1 MALVKFNAGKVQYD
15 ETTHKCTPLPHKGVI
30 SIKVNSDEEGF
41 YDFTWTPK
49 SSNGERDELLI
60 IPGDVSFKPVKSCT
74 TGRVVALTFLS
85 SGAKNLYWFQDVG
98 DDEQLNSFTT
108 KDDEIIRKI
117 NELIAVGDDDDDE
130 EQATAE
136 PPAETHTENAP
147 LAQESTSSFSGHISQ
162 LGDVLSPENIS
173 QLVHK
178 MSPEAI
184 EQVFGPHLPEGT
196 APTADNVMEVVTSS
210 FFRQSLTKFSDQLD
224 QNDGTGMLLAQ
235 AFGIEYKGEGLTNWL
250 QAMREKKEE
259 EKKR

>member
-1 MALVKFNAGKVQYD
+1 MSA
-15 ETTHKCTPLPHKGVI
+15 
-30 SIKVNSDEEGF
+30 
-41 YDFTWTPK
+41 
-49 SSNGERDELLI
+49 SN
-60 IPGDVSFKPVKSCT
+60 PSN
-74 TGRVVALTFLS
+74 RVL
-85 SGAKNLYWFQDVG
+85 
-98 DDEQLNSFTT
+98 
-108 KDDEIIRKI
+108 
-117 NELIAVGDDDDDE
+117 
-130 EQATAE
+130 
-136 PPAETHTENAP
+136 
-147 LAQESTSSFSGHISQ
+147 
-162 LGDVLSPENIS
+162 
-173 QLVHK
+173 HK

>member
-147 LAQESTSSFSGHISQ
+147 LAQES
-162 LGDVLSPENIS
+162 
-173 QLVHK
+173 
-178 MSPEAI
+178 
-184 EQVFGPHLPEGT
+184 
-196 APTADNVMEVVTSS
+196 
-210 FFRQSLTKFSDQLD
+210 
-224 QNDGTGMLLAQ
+224 
-235 AFGIEYKGEGLTNWL
+235 
-250 QAMREKKEE
+250 
-259 EKKR
+259 